1 MVFNSYTEFMET
13 LSTIGFQDIILG
25 VKDTITA
32 NTVYITLAGSKKTGA
47 DGFSWVIGYTYNVV
61 ASVTDVDSHLIQELS
76 ELLAGGLEYV
86 DYSDSSHLYSFSG
99 SVYLPCGSK
108 GQAWE

>member
-25 VKDTITA
+25 VKDTITE
-32 NTVYITLAGSKKTGA
+32 NTVYITLAGSKKTKA
-47 DGFSWVIGYTYNVV
+47 DAFSWVIGYTYNVV
-61 ASVTDVDSHLIQELS
+61 ASVTDVDSHLVQQLS
-76 ELLAGGLEYV
+76 ELLSGGLEYV

-99 SVYLPCGSK
+99 SVYLPTGQK

>member
-13 LSTIGFQDIILG
+13 LETIGFADIILG

-32 NTVYITLAGSKKTGA
+32 DTVYITLAGSKKTGA
-47 DGFSWVIGYTYNVV
+47 DGFSWVIGYSYNIV
-61 ASVTDVDSHLIQELS
+61 ASVENVDSHLIQQLS
-76 ELLAGGLEYV
+76 ELLAGVEYV

-99 SVYLPCGSK
+99 KVYLPCGSK
-108 GQAWE
+108 GQAWD

>member
-1 MVFNSYTEFMET
+1 MVFNSYAEFMET
-13 LSTIGFQDIILG
+13 LETIGFADIILG

-61 ASVTDVDSHLIQELS
+61 ASVEDVDSHLIQQLS
-76 ELLAGGLEYV
+76 ELLSGLEYV

-99 SVYLPCGSK
+99 SVYLPTGQR

>member
-1 MVFNSYTEFMET
+1 MVFNSYAEFMET
-13 LSTIGFQDIILG
+13 LSTIGFSDIILG

-32 NTVYITLAGSKKTGA
+32 DTVYITLAGSKKTGA

-61 ASVTDVDSHLIQELS
+61 ASVEDVDSHLIQQLS
-76 ELLAGGLEYV
+76 ELLSGGLEYF
-86 DYSDSSHLYSFSG
+86 DYSDSSHLYSFRG
-99 SVYLPCGSK
+99 KVYLPTGQR

>member
-1 MVFNSYTEFMET
+1 MYTMSQINHIKD
-13 LSTIGFQDIILG
+13 LSNCGYRISEI
-25 VKDTITA
+25 
-32 NTVYITLAGSKKTGA
+32 SKKTGA

-76 ELLAGGLEYV
+76 ELLSGGLEYV

-99 SVYLPCGSK
+99 KVYLPCGSK